1 MEGFG
6 ESDVIS
12 QKDGSRSALI
22 DLRADLNEALAVE
35 VLVHEYA
42 HLISTDYYGSS
53 HDAVWGVS
61 YSDVYRAIYGDH

>member
-6 ESDVIS
+6 ESDVQS
-12 QKDGSRSALI
+12 QKDGTRSALI

-42 HLISTDYYGSS
+42 HLIAADYYGSS
-53 HDAVWGVS
+53 HDAVWGVA
-61 YSDVYRAIYGDH
+61 YSDTYRAIYGDH

>member
-6 ESDVIS
+6 ESDVRAD
-12 QKDGSRSALI
+12 KDGSRSAVI

-42 HLISTDYYGSS
+42 HLISTDYYGTS
-53 HDAVWGVS
+53 HDAVWGVA
-61 YSDVYRAIYGDH
+61 YSDVYKIVYGDH